1 MTSKKNILIITH
13 AGGSSKYGPNMRWY
27 NFGLALSK
35 YNIKTNI
42 IASSYFHKYINQPKV
57 KNLVTVENINEIEYM
72 WVRTRNYKKG
82 GYSQVLNQLEFI
94 FKSFL
99 LTKKVFEKKPKLI
112 IASSPHPLVIFPAF
126 IFSRIVSAKLV
137 YESRDLWPQVLFE
150 LGVLKK
156 RNPYYWLLKFSEYFG
171 ILVSDIICS
180 VKKGEYKYYKEKY
193 NLKKT
198 KFRYIANSFYNEKNF
213 LEYKISIN
221 IQEYCKEISKSNKFI
236 LSYVGAL
243 STYYNIKSILHLAV
257 KAQEDDL
264 NVFFIIVGTGEL
276 YDFLSEKINSLN
288 LKNIDLLGKLK
299 RSDAQEI
306 LKISNAGYVS
316 LQNLEI
322 HKYGISCNKIYEY
335 MNYSLP
341 ILGHYK
347 AKYDPITDARCG
359 LVSDPNNTK
368 QLFKDLKF
376 MLDNPV
382 LMKTMSFNSNNYY
395 KEKHNTE
402 ILVKTL
408 LDLI

>member
-35 YNIKTNI
+35 YNINTNI

-57 KNLVTVENINEIEYM
+57 KKLVTVENINEIEYM

-171 ILVSDIICS
+171 ILVSDIIFS
-180 VKKGEYKYYKEKY
+180 VKKGEYQYYKEKY

-198 KFRYIANSFYNEKNF
+198 KFRYIANSFFSEKF
-213 LEYKISIN
+213 LEDKISIN

-243 STYYNIKSILHLAV
+243 STYYNIKSILQLAV

-264 NVFFIIVGTGEL
+264 NVFFLIVGDGEL
-276 YDFLSEKINSLN
+276 YDFLSKKINSLN

-347 AKYDPITDARCG
+347 ANYDPITDARCG
-359 LVSDPNNTK
+359 LVSDPNNTQ

-382 LMKTMSFNSNNYY
+382 LMKTMSSNSNNYY
-395 KEKHNTE
+395 REKHNTE

>member
-1 MTSKKNILIITH
+1 MTSQKNILVITH

-35 YNIKTNI
+35 FNIKTNI
-42 IASSYFHKYINQPKV
+42 IASAYFHKYINQPKV
-57 KNLVTVENINEIEYM
+57 KNLVTVEKINEIEYM
-72 WVRTRNYKKG
+72 WVKTRNYKKG
-82 GYSQVLNQLEFI
+82 GFSQVLNQLEFI

-99 LTKKVFEKKPKLI
+99 LTKKVLEKKPKLI

-137 YESRDLWPQVLFE
+137 YESRDLWPQVLLE

-171 ILVSDIICS
+171 ILVSDIIFS
-180 VKKGEYKYYKEKY
+180 VKKGEYQYYKEKY

-198 KFRYIANSFYNEKNF
+198 KFRYIANSFFSEKF
-213 LEYKISIN
+213 LEDKISIN

-264 NVFFIIVGTGEL
+264 NVFFLIVGAGEL
-276 YDFLSEKINSLN
+276 YDFLNEKINSLN

-306 LKISNAGYVS
+306 LKISSAGYVS

-359 LVSDPNNTK
+359 LVSDPNNTQ
-368 QLFKDLKF
+368 QLFKDLKL
-376 MLDNPV
+376 MLDNPD

-395 KEKHNTE
+395 KEKHNSE